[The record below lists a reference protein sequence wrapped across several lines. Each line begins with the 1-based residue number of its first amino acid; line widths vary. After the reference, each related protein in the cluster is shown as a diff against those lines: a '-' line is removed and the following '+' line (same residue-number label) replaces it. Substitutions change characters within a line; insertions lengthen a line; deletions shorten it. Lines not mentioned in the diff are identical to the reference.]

1 MDISEGLVNMNKLV
15 TRKQMKGIGNLG
27 SMCDPSA
34 PYYSDGGGGFY
45 NDAQGSCEA
54 PGGMPAGGGVII
66 PTDSSGWWNWD
77 AFLKALQIAGST
89 AVQVVKA
96 DNQGYYTPNGM
107 YNPYGTGMYSGM
119 TPQMAQQAALSY
131 QGGGTIGIS
140 STTLMMVAVAGI
152 ALVMLMRRG

>member
-1 MDISEGLVNMNKLV
+1 MNKLI
-15 TRKQMKGIGNLG
+15 TRSQLKRVGNLG
-27 SMCDPSA
+27 SMCNPA
-34 PYYSDGGGGFY
+34 EPYYYDGGGGFY
-45 NDAQGSCEA
+45 NDSQGSCDVS
-54 PGGMPAGGGVII
+54 GGNPAGGTTASPPSG
-66 PTDSSGWWNWD
+66 GWWNWD
-77 AFLKALQIAGST
+77 YFLRALQVAGST

-96 DNQGYYTPNGM
+96 DNQGYYTPNGT